1 MITMVLDTDITNIQH
16 DSLPSID
23 STETENEAE
32 RLEQLI
38 WLTERIINIQKVL
51 HNSHSSS

>member
-51 HNSHSSS
+51 HNSHSTS